1 MNTAVVEVSREVA
14 EAQLEKYRAQNRRQY
29 DARDA
34 LIIKGYEEVKKG
46 RQVIQLTESFRQA
59 GLNAQG
65 FPALA
70 IARADS
76 QNCWIAAS
84 WQGWETQESVL
95 FTDQPN
101 YEPRGQGLLTDH
113 GVRIPNGVIPREG
126 RRALPW
132 RTRAR
137 SILPTIPPEYRPA
150 TPHTYHVLWEAE
162 WIIDRP
168 RASHDPALIKYIGGD
183 LWAVIGT
190 WDLTELERAV
200 MLR

>member
-14 EAQLEKYRAQNRRQY
+14 EAQLEKYRAQNRKQY
-29 DARDA
+29 DERDA
-34 LIIKGYEEVKKG
+34 LIVKGYEAIKKG
-46 RQVIQLTESFRQA
+46 QQVIRLVESFRQV

-76 QNCWIAAS
+76 DNCWLSHWWNTTDA
-84 WQGWETQESVL
+84 VL
-95 FTDQPN
+95 FTDVRD
-101 YEPRGQGLLTDH
+101 YEPRGMGLITEH
-113 GVRIPNGVIPREG
+113 GVRMPAGTIPLEPRT
-126 RRALPW
+126 ALRGW
-132 RTRAR
+132 NDRAR
-137 SILPTIPPEYRPA
+137 SITPTIPPEYRPA
-150 TPHTYHVLWEAE
+150 FPHAYHVLWEAE

-168 RASHDPALIKYIGGD
+168 RASRDPALIKYIGGD
-183 LWAVIGT
+183 LWAVLAT

>member
-14 EAQLEKYRAQNRRQY
+14 EAQLEKYRAQNRKQY
-29 DARDA
+29 DERDA
-34 LIIKGYEEVKKG
+34 LIIKGYEAVKRG

-70 IARADS
+70 ITRADAA
-76 QNCWIAAS
+76 NCWLGTWWNSTDA
-84 WQGWETQESVL
+84 VL
-95 FTDQPN
+95 FRDVEG
-101 YEPRGQGLLTDH
+101 YEPRGMGLITDH
-113 GVRIPNGVIPREG
+113 AVRIPAGVVPLEG
-126 RRALPW
+126 RHKLAGW
-132 RTRAR
+132 TTAR
-137 SILPTIPPEYRPA
+137 SIVPVIPPEYRPA
-150 TPHTYHVLWEAE
+150 TPHTYHILWEAE

-168 RASHDPALIKYIGGD
+168 RASKDPALIKYIGGD
-183 LWAVIGT
+183 LWAVLGT